1 MDNQITL
8 IDMIQEVKA
17 ENLTIRTE
25 VINREIYSEELEI
38 KKLKD
43 ENNYLTERTEEM
55 EDTIGKMY
63 KYIKELESKLTD

>member
-1 MDNQITL
+1 MNNQINL
-8 IDMIQEVKA
+8 IDMIQEVKV

-43 ENNYLTERTEEM
+43 ENNYLTERTEEL
-55 EDTIGKMY
+55 EDTIGEMY
-63 KYIKELESKLTD
+63 KYIKELEQSNR